1 MRTTEA
7 VRTKKQAP
15 IVATQTEEDE
25 VFTVLTSWNLRF
37 YQILKKMV
45 RQKRYNY
52 PVKIPLKN
60 FIQFVYHVNYTTKAS
75 DCK

>member
-37 YQILKKMV
+37 YQILKKWYGK
-45 RQKRYNY
+45 KRYNY
-52 PVKIPLKN
+52 PEKYLLKN
-60 FIQFVYHVNYTTKAS
+60 FIQFV
-75 DCK
+75 